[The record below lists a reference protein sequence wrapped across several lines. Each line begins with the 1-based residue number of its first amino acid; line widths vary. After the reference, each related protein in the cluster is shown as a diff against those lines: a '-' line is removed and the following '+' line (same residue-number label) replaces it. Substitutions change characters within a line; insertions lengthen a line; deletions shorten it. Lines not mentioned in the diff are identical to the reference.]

1 MNRERKIEKLAVIGA
16 GQMGRGIIQ
25 VSLPVCDT
33 VLIKDVSLDHTA
45 SGMNAVY
52 QGLDRLFEK
61 KKISRFQRDALYGK
75 MVPCD
80 DYSFFK
86 NCDLVIETVIEDL
99 EIKKRALRDVED
111 ATGPETIFASNT
123 SALPISRIAEGC
135 RRPQNVVGM
144 HYFSPVPLM
153 PLLEIITTPQ
163 TDDWVIE
170 TAASFGYLQKKKCI
184 VVRDGPAFYTTRIL
198 ASMLNQVGF
207 LIEQGI
213 NPRLIDKALM
223 EFGFPVGPVT
233 LLDEVGIDTVH
244 HVTNMLE
251 SFWNARSI
259 MVSGVFK
266 KMFKKGF
273 HGRKNGKGFY
283 RYDIAKENKGRP
295 LNMEALK
302 PLGHH
307 EVKEIPPSRIADQA
321 AYAMINEAVYCLE
334 EKILESPEDGDTGAV
349 LGLGFPRKRGGPFK
363 YIDGEG
369 VDSVVEKLRELERD
383 CGPAF
388 APSRLLIESAA
399 ADKKFY
405 S

>member
-1 MNRERKIEKLAVIGA
+1 MNRKRKIEKLAVIGA
-16 GQMGRGIIQ
+16 GQMGRGIVQ

-33 VLIKDVSLDHTA
+33 VLIKDMSMDLTA

-52 QGLDRLFEK
+52 RGLDRLVNK
-61 KKISRFQRDALYGK
+61 NKISGIERDALYKK

-80 DYSFFK
+80 DYSFLK
-86 NCDLVIETVIEDL
+86 NCAMVIETVIEDL
-99 EIKKRALRDVED
+99 EIKKRVLRDVED
-111 ATGPETIFASNT
+111 ATGPKTIFASNT

-144 HYFSPVPLM
+144 HYFSPVPMM
-153 PLLEIITTPQ
+153 PLLEIITTSH
-163 TDDWVIE
+163 TDDWVRE
-170 TAASFGYLQKKKCI
+170 TAAFFGGLQKKKCI

-198 ASMLNQVGF
+198 AAMLNQVGF
-207 LIEQGI
+207 LIEQRV
-213 NPRLIDKALM
+213 NPSLIDEALL

-244 HVTNMLE
+244 HVTTMLE
-251 SFWNARSI
+251 VFWSARFI
-259 MVSGVFK
+259 KVSGVFK
-266 KMFKKGF
+266 EMFQKGF

-283 RYDIAKENKGRP
+283 RYDIAKETNGKP
-295 LNMEALK
+295 LNMEAFK
-302 PLGHH
+302 PLGRH
-307 EVKEIPPSRIADQA
+307 EVKEVSACKIVDQA
-321 AYAMINEAVYCLE
+321 VCAMINEAVYCLE

-349 LGLGFPRKRGGPFK
+349 LGLGFPRERGGPFK

-369 VDSVVEKLRELERD
+369 AGLVVEKLRELERE

-388 APSRLLIESAA
+388 APSQMLIESAA
-399 ADKKFY
+399 AEKKFY